1 MKAQAMSIYKRI
13 HQVLTRW
20 VDASVGEPLVVA
32 VSGGVDSLALLHALT
47 VIGPELRLR
56 LHVATLDHRLR
67 GDEGAADARAVADL
81 ARAWGLPVTIGA
93 MDVTALMRERGVGV
107 ELAARLA
114 RYQFLASVAQAIGAR
129 CIITGH
135 HADDQV
141 ETILMRALRGT
152 GVRGLGGMRQ
162 SAPLPYHPDL
172 TVVRPLLDVTRAE
185 LEAYCRQHGLSP
197 RHDASNDALTVTRNR
212 VRHEVLPL
220 LVEVYPQA
228 RQSLLGLGTVARI
241 EDDYLTQQLGAWMA
255 EHVTREPGR
264 IRAGRSAF
272 AALHPA
278 LQGRLLLFA
287 AEGLGSQ
294 EQAPGYKVIR
304 AALDVAQT
312 SAVGALAQLG
322 AGLRL
327 RVDYDAIVIER
338 LDAGMT
344 EDLPLLVAGTE
355 FEIDLPATL
364 SAADWQMVMT
374 DQPLPPNV
382 LRARIVIPDGAR
394 ISART
399 RRRGDRFAPL
409 GLGGQ
414 TQKLSKW
421 LIDHKVPR
429 HLRDQIPLI
438 LINGQIAAIV
448 WGAGWPISALFAVGE
463 QGETTAYLGLYR
475 S

>member
-20 VDASVGEPLVVA
+20 FDASAGEPLVVA
-32 VSGGVDSLALLHALT
+32 VSGGADSLALLHALT
-47 VIGPELRLR
+47 VIGADLRLR

-67 GDEGAADARAVADL
+67 GDEGAADARAVAEL
-81 ARAWGLPVTIGA
+81 ARAWGLPVTVGA
-93 MDVTALMRERGVGV
+93 TDVHALMLERGVSV

-114 RYQFLASVAQAIGAR
+114 RYQFLASVALEVGAR
-129 CIITGH
+129 CVITGH

-152 GVRGLGGMRQ
+152 GVHGLGGMRP
-162 SAPLPYHPDL
+162 SAPLPYRPEL
-172 TVVRPLLDVTRAE
+172 TLLRPLLGVTRAE

-197 RHDASNDALTVTRNR
+197 RHDASNDALDVTRNR

-220 LVEVYPQA
+220 LVDVYPQA
-228 RQSLLGLGTVARI
+228 RQSLLQLGTVARI
-241 EDDYLTQQLGAWMA
+241 EDDYLTQQLEVWMA

-264 IRAGRSAF
+264 IRAARRAF

-278 LQGRLLLFA
+278 LQGRLLLLA
-287 AEGLGSQ
+287 AEQLGAQ

-304 AALDVAQT
+304 AALDVAKT

-322 AGLRL
+322 GGVGV

-338 LDAGMT
+338 LTAGMT
-344 EDLPLLVAGTE
+344 EDLPLLDAGAE
-355 FEIDLPATL
+355 FEIDLPGTL
-364 SAADWQMVMT
+364 AAADWQMVMT
-374 DQPLPPNV
+374 DQPLPADV

-394 ISART
+394 INART

-438 LINGQIAAIV
+438 LINDQIAAIV
-448 WGAGWPISALFAVGE
+448 WGAAWPISALFAVGE